1 MDLLKKIEKL
11 KNSVDKFE
19 DLTEKL
25 SKNVT
30 NKQKEIDELKAQ
42 IQENIIKIDEIIKEY
57 NADS

>member
-1 MDLLKKIEKL
+1 MDLLEKIEKL

-30 NKQKEIDELKAQ
+30 YKQKEIDELKAQ

>member
-19 DLTEKL
+19 ALTEKL